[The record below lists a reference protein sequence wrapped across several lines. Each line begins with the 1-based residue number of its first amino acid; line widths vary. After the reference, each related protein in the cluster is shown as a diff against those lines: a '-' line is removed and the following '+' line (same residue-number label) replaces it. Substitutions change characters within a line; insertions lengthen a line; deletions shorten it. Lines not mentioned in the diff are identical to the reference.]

1 MDGWIS
7 LIVAHLIC
15 RVATT
20 YLFIYSALNVLGP
33 QASGTG
39 NFKLNGQYLQL
50 SMIFYLVG
58 GIPQVLLWSHFA
70 EPAILWL
77 GFDAETA
84 RMGHLYALPYN
95 LYKIALGVQQCFN
108 EFLLF
113 TDHEGFSVASQTIQF
128 VVQTMVVVGV
138 AAAAHASAV
147 LQGSHATGAIAT
159 TATTT
164 ATERGLMEDLDPA
177 TLHLKEGNL
186 ARIGYCQAILALLYG
201 LGTLWVVI
209 RRGWLNDYWV
219 GWTQTWALSV
229 RCFSLVGF
237 FHTHTSME
245 TDFVA

>member
-1 MDGWIS
+1 
-7 LIVAHLIC
+7 
-15 RVATT
+15 
-20 YLFIYSALNVLGP
+20 
-33 QASGTG
+33 
-39 NFKLNGQYLQL
+39 
-50 SMIFYLVG
+50 MIFYIVG
-58 GIPQVLLWSHFA
+58 GIPQVLLWSHCT

-95 LYKIALGVQQCFN
+95 LYKIALGLQQCLN

-113 TDHEGFSVASQTIQF
+113 TDHEGFSVASQTVQF
-128 VVQTMVVVGV
+128 AVQTMVVVGV

-147 LQGSHATGAIAT
+147 LQGSHATDATFTAAT
-159 TATTT
+159 TA
-164 ATERGLMEDLDPA
+164 AERELIEDLDPA

-186 ARIGYCQAILALLYG
+186 ARIGYCQALLALFYG

-229 RCFSLVGF
+229 RCFYLTSLSELVVVAI
-237 FHTHTSME
+237 E
-245 TDFVA
+245 FVRL